1 MPRYEDSLGLQV
13 RKVMYG
19 ISMAW
24 ALHAPE
30 LLFSRLSRHGR
41 LACGKHNSSTLRGMN
56 QIRVTIAYT
65 PMKQENKSL
74 DSIQLKPAPM
84 QRHNLGLRERN
95 KLDKLQRIKAAAAA
109 LFTKKGFDATT
120 TLEIAECAR
129 VGEGTVF
136 LYAKDKR
143 DLLFHICMDELEQV
157 RDKGFAKVKPDM
169 PLLEQ
174 LLVPETVMYR
184 QLAKNIP
191 LERIFFEELTF
202 CSGKQAERLRESRL
216 RMISRIEHLILA
228 AEKAGAIQCNEDPAF
243 VAQHIFFSS
252 QSAMRW
258 WIASHKPKVS
268 VGIADLR
275 RIYTLHLRALNAT
288 PAAFGK
294 Q

>member
-1 MPRYEDSLGLQV
+1 ME
-13 RKVMYG
+13 
-19 ISMAW
+19 
-24 ALHAPE
+24 
-30 LLFSRLSRHGR
+30 
-41 LACGKHNSSTLRGMN
+41 
-56 QIRVTIAYT
+56 
-65 PMKQENKSL
+65 QENKSV
-74 DSIQLKPAPM
+74 DSIQLKPASIP
-84 QRHNLGLRERN
+84 RHGLGLRERN

-120 TLEIAECAR
+120 TLEIAERAR

-143 DLLFHICMDELEQV
+143 DLLFHICMDELDQV
-157 RDKGFAKVKPDM
+157 RARGFAKVKAGM

-174 LLVPETVMYR
+174 LLVPEMVMYR

-216 RMISRIEHLILA
+216 RMISRIEQLILA
-228 AEKAGAIQCNEDPAF
+228 AERAGTIQPNEEPAF
-243 VAQHIFFSS
+243 VAKHIFFSS

-258 WIASHKPKVS
+258 WIASPNPKVTA
-268 VGIADLR
+268 GIADLR

-294 Q
+294 E